1 MLDQTAFALS
11 LVNDIIE
18 RDGKLLDLEPLRF
31 EVAGH
36 IAHKSSKGS
45 KSGYVRLSMSRAKA
59 VMDFMIKEGVK
70 AEYLSCKGYGGT
82 RPLSTRPEDNRR
94 VEITVRNDEFD
105 DLSDDDD
112 DDDDDSDEN
121 TARVLLRDIDPD
133 LDVLRRTNVRVGLV
147 PGVNNSTI
155 GEWNDLLYERTLR
168 RIQEASKHGVVKGIL
183 WHQGESDCGRREF
196 FKVS

>member
-1 MLDQTAFALS
+1 M
-11 LVNDIIE
+11 NDIIE

-31 EVAGH
+31 EIAGH
-36 IAHKSSKGS
+36 THASKARNPGT
-45 KSGYVRLSMSRAKA
+45 VRLSMSRAKA

-121 TARVLLRDIDPD
+121 TAECYSV
-133 LDVLRRTNVRVGLV
+133 T
-147 PGVNNSTI
+147 S
-155 GEWNDLLYERTLR
+155 
-168 RIQEASKHGVVKGIL
+168 IL
-183 WHQGESDCGRREF
+183 I
-196 FKVS
+196 